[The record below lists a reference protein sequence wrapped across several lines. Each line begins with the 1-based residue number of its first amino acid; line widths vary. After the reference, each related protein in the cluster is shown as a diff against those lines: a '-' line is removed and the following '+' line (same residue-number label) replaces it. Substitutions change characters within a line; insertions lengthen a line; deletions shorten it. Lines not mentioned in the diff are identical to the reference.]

1 MGTRELKNPEMLG
14 KSKRAYFSAAKA
26 LSDLSDYPFPIGC
39 VVVHR
44 HRIISSGYNSKNNR
58 HGYQA
63 RIDKQYYN
71 VESIGCKHAEM
82 DALLPFLKNTQL
94 DISQA
99 TIYIYRQN
107 KLGKKL
113 LARPCPICM
122 SVIKKLGIKRIEY
135 TTDLGFASEVLKY

>member
-1 MGTRELKNPEMLG
+1 
-14 KSKRAYFSAAKA
+14 
-26 LSDLSDYPFPIGC
+26 
-39 VVVHR
+39 
-44 HRIISSGYNSKNNR
+44 
-58 HGYQA
+58 
-63 RIDKQYYN
+63 
-71 VESIGCKHAEM
+71 M